1 MNSTALSW
9 VLGVVICW
17 GLYSVFLHMGSLGM
31 KVEGVKPDPT
41 ANRMKAFLWVGIAYF
56 LVAVVGPLIVLK
68 LRGAVVT
75 QMPAAASMNS
85 LIAGLLGAVGAFC
98 LLMALSSG
106 RSPAE
111 NKQLIALVPTLVFAG
126 APLVNAMVSVT
137 KEKMWGHTPPQ
148 FFIGLVLAAVGAG
161 LVMAYKPSGGHGP
174 APEKKT
180 GAVPAVRAAA
190 PAAALASRP
199 AVAARPV
206 PVIGEGFADVTTRR
220 YWVS

>member
-1 MNSTALSW
+1 MNTTALSW

-31 KVEGVKPDPT
+31 KIEGIKPDPT

-56 LVAVVGPLIVLK
+56 LVAVVGPIIVLK
-68 LRGAVVT
+68 LRGAAIT
-75 QMPAAASMNS
+75 QMPAAASWNS

-106 RSPAE
+106 TSPAE

-161 LVMAYKPSGGHGP
+161 LVMAYKPSGSHAPGP
-174 APEKKT
+174 DKKT
-180 GAVPAVRAAA
+180 GGISVPAR
-190 PAAALASRP
+190 PSASP
-199 AVAARPV
+199 TARPLRQ
-206 PVIGEGFADVTTRR
+206 PVQVAEGFADVTTRR
-220 YWVS
+220 YFVS